1 MKEIENR
8 KKVVYELSIS
18 TKKLNFLVEKTIIQN
33 RGFETLGYEIGGQ
46 DTKCLNITV
55 TNIFKGDYEDMLKS
69 FMKPNIASFNS
80 IKYAKE
86 CRLGG
91 IELDK
96 SSGTRDLMLSGFALI
111 KSESD
116 HIDYFSLTDASSASR
131 VFAESNTI
139 QCGDES
145 ISLPILSIL
154 KHTKT
159 WYEYHFNATLEDA
172 SLKYFY
178 EQGIKKLKEITIEE
192 VLKLVNLFQEEITTI
207 DINFEKADKKS
218 KFLDY
223 IQKLDKTKL
232 CKIAGSSA
240 IHRLFIELFEK
251 RDPLTQTKWIIPI
264 DKLKLPNITTK
275 KASLSGGQKFFDKN
289 KNFSL
294 TGGHL
299 FR

>member
-1 MKEIENR
+1 MTER
-8 KKVVYELSIS
+8 KKIVYELSIS

-96 SSGTRDLMLSGFALI
+96 SSGTRYLMLSGFALI

-116 HIDYFSLTDASSASR
+116 HIDYFSLTDASS
-131 VFAESNTI
+131 I
-139 QCGDES
+139 QCGDQS

-159 WYEYHFNATLEDA
+159 WYELYFNATLEDV

-178 EQGIKKLKEITIEE
+178 EQGIKKLKEITIKE
-192 VLKLVNLFQEEITTI
+192 VLELVKSFEEEIP
-207 DINFEKADKKS
+207 DFAKEDKSS

-223 IQKLDKTKL
+223 IKKLDTAKL
-232 CKIAGSSA
+232 CKLAGSPA

-289 KNFSL
+289 ENFSL
-294 TGGHL
+294 AGGHL

>member
-8 KKVVYELSIS
+8 KKEVYEFNT
-18 TKKLNFLVEKTIIQN
+18 TKDLTFLVEKTIIQN
-33 RGFETLGYEIGGQ
+33 RGFETLGYEIGGK

-116 HIDYFSLTDASSASR
+116 HIDYFSLTDASS
-131 VFAESNTI
+131 V
-139 QCGDES
+139 QCGDQS

-159 WYEYHFNATLEDA
+159 WYEYHFNATLEDV

-192 VLKLVNLFQEEITTI
+192 VLKLVNLFQEE
-207 DINFEKADKKS
+207 DIVDFAKADKKS

-232 CKIAGSSA
+232 CKIAGSPA
-240 IHRLFIELFEK
+240 IHQLFIELFEK

-264 DKLKLPNITTK
+264 NKLKLPNVTTNK
-275 KASLSGGQKFFDKN
+275 IVSSGGGGRKN
-289 KNFSL
+289 FRENFSL

>member
-1 MKEIENR
+1 MGEIENR
-8 KKVVYELSIS
+8 KKEVYELSIS

-33 RGFETLGYEIGGQ
+33 RGFETIGYEIGGQ

-55 TNIFKGDYEDMLKS
+55 TNIFKSDYEDMLKS
-69 FMKPNIASFNS
+69 FMKPTIASFNS

-116 HIDYFSLTDASSASR
+116 HIDYFSLTDASS
-131 VFAESNTI
+131 I
-139 QCGDES
+139 QCGDQS

-207 DINFEKADKKS
+207 DIDFAKADKKS

-232 CKIAGSSA
+232 CKIAGSPA

-264 DKLKLPNITTK
+264 DKLKLPNVTTNK
-275 KASLSGGQKFFDKN
+275 IVSSGGVKIK
-289 KNFSL
+289 KREKKTENFSL

>member
-1 MKEIENR
+1 MEERQTKLYI
-8 KKVVYELSIS
+8 LSNT
-18 TKKLNFLVEKTIIQN
+18 TKDLKFLVEKTIIKN
-33 RGFETLGYEIGGQ
+33 RGFETIGYEIGGK

-55 TNIFKGDYEDMLKS
+55 TNIIKGDEYEDMLKS

-86 CRLGG
+86 CRIGG

-96 SSGTRDLMLSGFALI
+96 SSGTRNLMLSGFAYV
-111 KSESD
+111 KSVSD
-116 HIDYFSLTDASSASR
+116 HIDYFSLTDASS
-131 VFAESNTI
+131 V
-139 QCGDES
+139 QCGDQS

-159 WYEYHFNATLEDA
+159 WYEYHFNATLEDL
-172 SLKYFY
+172 SLKFFY
-178 EQGIKKLKEITIEE
+178 DKGIKTLKEITIEN
-192 VLKLVNLFQEEITTI
+192 VLKLVTSFSNEIINI
-207 DINFEKADKKS
+207 DQNFEKIDKKS

-232 CKIAGSSA
+232 CKTKLCKIAGSPA
-240 IHRLFIELFEK
+240 IHRLLIELFEK

-264 DKLKLPNITTK
+264 DKLNLPTNLISSDYVQDAGKIK
-275 KASLSGGQKFFDKN
+275 KREKN
-289 KNFSL
+289 RENFSL